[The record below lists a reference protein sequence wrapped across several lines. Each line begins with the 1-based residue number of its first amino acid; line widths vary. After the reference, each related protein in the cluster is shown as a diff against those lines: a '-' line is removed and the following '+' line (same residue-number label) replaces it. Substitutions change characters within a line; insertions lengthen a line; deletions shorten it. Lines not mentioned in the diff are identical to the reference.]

1 MKDSEIFNESTLKD
15 KEIREKLRE
24 TDYTIGRETREIYN
38 KEEKDLKSF
47 FSNLDKPSSEDP
59 TLLSILLKKQIYI
72 LC

>member
-24 TDYTIGRETREIYN
+24 TDYQIGRETREIYN
-38 KEEKDLKSF
+38 KEEKDLKFF

-59 TLLSILLKKQIYI
+59 TLLSIF
-72 LC
+72 